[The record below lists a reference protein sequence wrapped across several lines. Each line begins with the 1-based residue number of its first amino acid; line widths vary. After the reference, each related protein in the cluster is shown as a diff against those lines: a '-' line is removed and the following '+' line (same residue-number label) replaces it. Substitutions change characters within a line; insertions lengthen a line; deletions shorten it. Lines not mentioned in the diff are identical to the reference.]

1 MANVTMT
8 YEAMSNASA
17 QVKTHKENFDSM
29 ISSLTTIVSSLNGQW
44 EGVAKTEFENAF
56 QNLKPTLQKFSELLG
71 RYSAELDK
79 EVATVMEQQS
89 SSAQRIGGNLTLE

>member
-29 ISSLTTIVSSLNGQW
+29 ISGMTTIVSSLNGQW

-71 RYSAELDK
+71 RYGTELDK
-79 EVATVMEQQS
+79 EVAGMMEKES
-89 SSAQRIGGNLTLE
+89 GSAQRISSNLTLD